1 MRKHDITDVKIR
13 MLFLMELMR
22 IQGFP
27 ADYILTGKKED
38 KLKFIGNSVVP
49 LMAKKLVGCNHLAA

>member
-1 MRKHDITDVKIR
+1 MRKHNITDVKIR
-13 MLFLMELMR
+13 MLFLQELMR

-27 ADYILTGKKED
+27 EDYILTGKKEE

-49 LMAKKLVGCNHLAA
+49 LVAKELIVANYTA